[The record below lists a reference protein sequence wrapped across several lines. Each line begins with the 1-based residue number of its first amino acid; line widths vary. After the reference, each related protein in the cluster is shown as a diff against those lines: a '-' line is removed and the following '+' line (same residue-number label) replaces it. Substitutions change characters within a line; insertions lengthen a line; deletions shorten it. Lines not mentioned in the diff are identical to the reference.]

1 MRNYFLLLSLAGL
14 TGCQTESTPLNSA
27 PPPLNPPPAAVNAP
41 SAPATPAAADKRIF
55 TDPTLKVAF
64 HSVNASTTESSAF
77 FFKIQIDAQNLT
89 DSPKSFNYHIDW
101 LDKNGNVI
109 ELPEM
114 SLPMSLMGG
123 QKSSI
128 VAVAPTPLAK
138 DYRIRFFPAQ

>member
-1 MRNYFLLLSLAGL
+1 MRNFFLLLALAGL

-27 PPPLNPPPAAVNAP
+27 PPPANPAPAEVNAP
-41 SAPATPAAADKRIF
+41 SALATPATADQRIF
-55 TDPTLKVAF
+55 TDPKLKVAF
-64 HSVNASTTESSAF
+64 RIVNASTTESSAF
-77 FFKIQIDAQNLT
+77 FLKIQIDAENLT

-101 LDKNGNVI
+101 LDKNGRAI

-123 QKSSI
+123 QKSAI

-138 DYRIRFFPAQ
+138 DYRIRFFPAP